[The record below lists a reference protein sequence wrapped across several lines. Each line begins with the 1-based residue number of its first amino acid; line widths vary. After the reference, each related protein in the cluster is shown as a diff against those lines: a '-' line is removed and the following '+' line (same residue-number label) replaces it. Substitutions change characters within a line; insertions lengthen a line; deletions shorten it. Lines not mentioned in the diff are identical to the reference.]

1 MNSIL
6 KLNAWKDICAYL
18 PLLLF
23 WVGFGPLWIAANGDS
38 GRPWQD
44 GALEV
49 AESTRHAYGLRDDTG
64 RTMDA
69 LQVMEHP
76 EQGYLGVYHTLE
88 DGVFRANLA
97 RSNDLMRWQFVR
109 GIGGL
114 RTAMPSIYGTSNLG
128 FLVAFEASDA
138 AGEIHLHFDAYAD
151 LADLESGRPLRGFD
165 APILLSSTSVKAEG
179 TPCIESVFLDPDWD
193 HSLVELSFHYFD
205 ERRPAV
211 DRQARGWLR
220 NFSHWTAKPEVSL
233 DKAMEQLGVQGNL
246 GDRDVAASP
255 KGRWK
260 VIEGQLVPH
269 RWETWRLFQSVGKA
283 PYQPLVVTTH
293 EGSRA
298 FGNPSVEWFLSPSK
312 ELALGFG
319 SFLFGEG
326 ASRKERGQLFCYW
339 DTGLRNLALEPLE
352 QTQEMKVSASS
363 FRSMSE
369 GPALAFDQD
378 RRSQWVATDQGQGA
392 WLSYT
397 WAAPRLVEGF
407 QIVWGV
413 GLPEKWKVSALA
425 TNDVWQVVW
434 SGERRPPDT
443 SLAWIAPTEA
453 RALRLDCLAPAM
465 QSKTHAVREW
475 RIWGQ

>member
-1 MNSIL
+1 MNLIL
-6 KLNAWKDICAYL
+6 QQNAWKEVRPSLRLFLLWVYL
-18 PLLLF
+18 GSF
-23 WVGFGPLWIAANGDS
+23 WIAANGDS
-38 GRPWQD
+38 LSPWQD
-44 GALEV
+44 GALAV

-69 LQVMEHP
+69 LQVVEHP
-76 EQGYLGVYHTLE
+76 HQGYLGVYHTLE

-97 RSNDLMRWQFVR
+97 RSSDLMLWQFVR
-109 GIGGL
+109 GIGGV

-128 FLVAFEASDA
+128 FLVVFEASDA
-138 AGEIHLHFDAYAD
+138 AGEIHLHFDAYAN
-151 LADLESGRPLRGFD
+151 LADLEGGRPLRSFD

-220 NFSHWTAKPEVSL
+220 NFSHWTAKPEASL
-233 DKAMEQLGVQGNL
+233 DEAMEQLGIQGNL

-255 KGRWK
+255 KGLWR
-260 VIEGQLVPH
+260 VIEGQLAPH

-283 PYQPLVVTTH
+283 AYQPLVVMTQ
-293 EGSRA
+293 EGSQA
-298 FGNPSVEWFLSPSK
+298 FGNPSVEWFLSPNN

-339 DTGLRNLALEPLE
+339 DTGLRNLALKSLE
-352 QTQEMKVSASS
+352 QTQEMQVSASGY
-363 FRSMSE
+363 RSMSE

-378 RRSQWVATDQGQGA
+378 GRSQWVATDQGRGA
-392 WLSYT
+392 WLSYA

-407 QIVWGV
+407 QIFWGV
-413 GLPEKWKVSALA
+413 GLPDKWKVSALA
-425 TNDVWQVVW
+425 TNGVWQVVW
-434 SGERRPPDT
+434 RGETRPPDT
-443 SLAWIAPTEA
+443 FLAWIAPTKA
-453 RALRLDCLAPAM
+453 KALRLDCLVPAM
-465 QSKTHAVREW
+465 RSNTHAVREW